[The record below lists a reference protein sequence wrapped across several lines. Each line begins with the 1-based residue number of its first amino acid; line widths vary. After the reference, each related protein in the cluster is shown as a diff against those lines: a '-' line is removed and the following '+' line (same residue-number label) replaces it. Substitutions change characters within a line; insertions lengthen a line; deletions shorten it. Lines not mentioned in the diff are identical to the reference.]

1 MAIPVRR
8 MNPISVITHWIKG
21 DLGIITEETFVI
33 ETPKPVTVGDIVLDD
48 ELGRMLKEKFGIEI
62 YDAQDAAHTAI
73 DSTWL
78 LTVCLPAWTRNRE
91 RRGLLAY
98 QDQNDCDNRAF
109 AFWQF
114 VCELWAIHDIYGQA
128 PAMGIVKH
136 LNPGHVLNH
145 VLTERGIICVD
156 VQRGEVPQH
165 PDTYKVAI

>member
-1 MAIPVRR
+1 MKRMSPIDVAI
-8 MNPISVITHWIKG
+8 HWWKD
-21 DLGIITEETFVI
+21 DLGIITPDMFVI
-33 ETPKPVTVGDIVLDD
+33 ETPKPVTYGDIVLGPD
-48 ELGRMLKEKFGIEI
+48 LMIMLKEKFGIDP
-62 YDAQDAAHTAI
+62 YDAQDVAHTAI
-73 DSTWL
+73 DSAWL
-78 LTVCLPAWTRNRE
+78 LNVCLLAWTRNRE
-91 RRGLLAY
+91 RRGLLEHKE
-98 QDQNDCDNRAF
+98 QNDCDNRAYS
-109 AFWQF
+109 FWQY